1 MKKQIT
7 ESADAE
13 NLGGQGTGQIITVNL
28 DLIKNTSKNTGMK
41 EGGKLGERMRIQ
53 A

>member
-7 ESADAE
+7 ESADAK
-13 NLGGQGTGQIITVNL
+13 NLGGQGTGQITIVNL
-28 DLIKNTSKNTGMK
+28 DLVKNTSKNAGMK

>member
-1 MKKQIT
+1 MPKTQ
-7 ESADAE
+7 EA
-13 NLGGQGTGQIITVNL
+13 QGAGQIITVNL
-28 DLIKNTSKNTGMK
+28 DLAKNNSKNTGMR